1 MLGAKLWYLNIV
13 TFSWKCRGCSG
24 KHFCKA
30 ESAVAAVG
38 SISAKLRMLRLQ
50 SEAFLQSW
58 ECCGCSSKH
67 FCKAES
73 AVAAVGS
80 ISAKLKCSIY
90 AVAAVLLISMW
101 TSVRWPG
108 WLGGWLV
115 ICSKIKG
122 TLFCFG
128 LVVFLWFWVC
138 AELQSRSDWSIFIC
152 FPCSN
157 QYLKKLVFGQFG
169 SNRKRSKLTKN

>member
-1 MLGAKLWYLNIV
+1 MGGQLEDHGPAYGLGR
-13 TFSWKCRGCSG
+13 F
-24 KHFCKA
+24 

-38 SISAKLRMLRLQ
+38 SISAKLRVLWLQ
-50 SEAFLQSW
+50 WEAFLLNW
-58 ECCGCSSKH
+58 KCCGCSRKH
-67 FCKAES
+67 FWKAES

-90 AVAAVLLISMW
+90 VVAAVLFISMW

-128 LVVFLWFWVC
+128 LVVFWWFWVY

-157 QYLKKLVFGQFG
+157 QYLKKLVWSQFG
-169 SNRKRSKLTKN
+169 WNKKRSKLT